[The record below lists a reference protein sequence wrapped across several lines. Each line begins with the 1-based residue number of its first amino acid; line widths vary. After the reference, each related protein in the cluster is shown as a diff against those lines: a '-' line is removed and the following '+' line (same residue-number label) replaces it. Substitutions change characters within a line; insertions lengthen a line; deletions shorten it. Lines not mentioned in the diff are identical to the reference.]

1 MIDEWPSLLL
11 WVTFPMYEGI
21 IFQQNRRSSFV
32 PDGPVVQVTN
42 DDRMVNGKL
51 LRVDKQI
58 LGLLTFFL
66 QKWRSGMIFL
76 SGPME
81 YPL

>member
-51 LRVDKQI
+51 LRVDK
-58 LGLLTFFL
+58 
-66 QKWRSGMIFL
+66 
-76 SGPME
+76 
-81 YPL
+81 